1 MALSGNTQSVFKTT
15 EARSGNYACEM
26 IGTKVNN
33 KPGGVFVPNYVG
45 SIFVGKQILVN
56 SYRGFPYTYKPN
68 KFEFWYKYKPIGIDT
83 ANAFVALTKWN
94 TNLNKRDTIAIG
106 NFLQSNTDS
115 ASFTKASITLNYF
128 DTSEPDTAIIVF
140 SAITNTGDHAGSKF
154 IIDDLEFTGGNVG
167 ISDIDNAQ
175 AISIFPNPSSDK
187 IYIDLKENAIQV
199 KINLFNELGQKV
211 LEEEQNNK
219 PILSISTQN
228 LPDGIYFIL
237 IEFGKSTITRK
248 IVIGR

>member
-1 MALSGNTQSVFKTT
+1 MKRLLSFLIILLFISRVAIAQIPNNGFEDWSGTNIISWVNTNGLMALSGNTQSVFKTT

-68 KFEFWYKYKPIGIDT
+68 KFEFWYKYKPIGI
-83 ANAFVALTKWN
+83 
-94 TNLNKRDTIAIG
+94 
-106 NFLQSNTDS
+106 
-115 ASFTKASITLNYF
+115 
-128 DTSEPDTAIIVF
+128 DTAIIVF

-228 LPDGIYFIL
+228 LPDGKYFIL